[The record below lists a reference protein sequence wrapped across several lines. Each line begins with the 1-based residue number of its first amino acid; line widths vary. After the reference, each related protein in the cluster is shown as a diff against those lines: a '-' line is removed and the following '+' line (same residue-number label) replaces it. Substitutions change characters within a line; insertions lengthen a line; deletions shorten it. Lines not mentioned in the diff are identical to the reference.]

1 MDYWESLKKTT
12 ADMSYMVA
20 KKTGEFVETSKI
32 KYRIYDLKAEIK
44 KIQTKIGH
52 EVYTAYAEE
61 REVSDIIE
69 EKCREIDTLKEKL
82 DELTEML
89 KKEDITTDVY
99 VFVDENEHGA
109 VMEAIENQFNG
120 VFDFCNGCCYIY
132 FINDMKNVN
141 LDNAYLA
148 QYNMKFDFG
157 IKGE

>member
-44 KIQTKIGH
+44 KIQTQIGH

-69 EKCREIDTLKEKL
+69 EKCREIDALKEKL

-89 KKEDITTDVY
+89 KKEEV
-99 VFVDENEHGA
+99 
-109 VMEAIENQFNG
+109 
-120 VFDFCNGCCYIY
+120 
-132 FINDMKNVN
+132 
-141 LDNAYLA
+141 
-148 QYNMKFDFG
+148 
-157 IKGE
+157 